1 MFRPASSTVPVT
13 AAADQI
19 EGGCA
24 PAPAAH
30 AVTSNAVMSDVRSL
44 GIRFHLS
51 CQRLADN
58 RDREGTLRSVRRRCK
73 RIASAACAGRYVR
86 SDAVTVPGEK
96 RATFKLRKRRG
107 IRPLLCDT

>member
-30 AVTSNAVMSDVRSL
+30 AVTSNAVMSDVRML

-51 CQRLADN
+51 CQRLAEN
-58 RDREGTLRSVRRRCK
+58 RDREAALRSVRRRCK
-73 RIASAACAGRYVR
+73 RIASAAWAGRYVR
-86 SDAVTVPGEK
+86 SEAEAASAKTGHLQVAQTAPYSAALV
-96 RATFKLRKRRG
+96 
-107 IRPLLCDT
+107 